1 MFSIK
6 DLTIATLLKVTQPT
20 SCHLFLSIPP
30 ENIRKPEVFRGY
42 GKRPMAWNG
51 LNMKGNFIWLLLTNE
66 SSSYLKAANGFL
78 LGSGVNVL
86 VGVGSTSSDF
96 S

>member
-1 MFSIK
+1 
-6 DLTIATLLKVTQPT
+6 
-20 SCHLFLSIPP
+20 
-30 ENIRKPEVFRGY
+30 
-42 GKRPMAWNG
+42 MAWNG
-51 LNMKGNFIWLLLTNE
+51 LNMKGNFIWLLSTNE